1 VTFPVD
7 SDCCRDDAT
16 PEDFDSKLLVEE
28 DSESTGEAETV
39 DPDKMMEKVDSL
51 EV

>member
-7 SDCCRDDAT
+7 SDCCRDDAS
-16 PEDFDSKLLVEE
+16 PEDFNSRLLVEE
-28 DSESTGEAETV
+28 GSESAGEVETV

>member
-1 VTFPVD
+1 MTIPVD
-7 SDCCRDDAT
+7 SDCCRDDAS
-16 PEDFDSKLLVEE
+16 PEDFDSTLLVEE
-28 DSESTGEAETV
+28 GSKSTGEVETV